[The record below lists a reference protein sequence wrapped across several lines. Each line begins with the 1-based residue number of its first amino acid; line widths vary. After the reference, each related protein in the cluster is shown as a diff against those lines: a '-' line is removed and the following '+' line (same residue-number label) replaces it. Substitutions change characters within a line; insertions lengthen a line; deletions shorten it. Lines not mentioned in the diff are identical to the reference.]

1 MLVGITCLK
10 FSAYYCNKQQEK
22 RLKQVNYVSTTE
34 LHKLFV
40 ATDDKYISFSIVV
53 ALIAGIAVPASNQFS
68 SLLNRQEYT
77 QFLFFIIT
85 FQ

>member
-10 FSAYYCNKQQEK
+10 FSAYYCKQQEK

-68 SLLNRQEYT
+68 SLLNRQEYK

-85 FQ
+85 F